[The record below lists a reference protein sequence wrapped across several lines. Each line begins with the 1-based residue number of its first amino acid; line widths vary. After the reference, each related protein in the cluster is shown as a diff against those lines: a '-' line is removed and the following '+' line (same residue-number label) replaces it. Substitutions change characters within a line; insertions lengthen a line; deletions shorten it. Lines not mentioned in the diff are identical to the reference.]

1 MQILTK
7 NNILPYLKTL
17 IPSIQQ
23 KKTKKIYFQTKL
35 SGLACQIT
43 IQFLEFLIFDTDTD
57 VEKNTDA
64 NISFKRSQ
72 FEICNFQ
79 KKLSLW
85 SFYFYTSLFLKE
97 NIYSFTLSFLQTL

>member
-1 MQILTK
+1 MIETRTK
-7 NNILPYLKTL
+7 NNIFTIFKDTYFLHLVKR
-17 IPSIQQ
+17 
-23 KKTKKIYFQTKL
+23 KKNIYFQTKF

-43 IQFLEFLIFDTDTD
+43 KQILEFLMFNTDTD

-79 KKLSLW
+79 KKS
-85 SFYFYTSLFLKE
+85 TDNLFSVF
-97 NIYSFTLSFLQTL
+97 NFF